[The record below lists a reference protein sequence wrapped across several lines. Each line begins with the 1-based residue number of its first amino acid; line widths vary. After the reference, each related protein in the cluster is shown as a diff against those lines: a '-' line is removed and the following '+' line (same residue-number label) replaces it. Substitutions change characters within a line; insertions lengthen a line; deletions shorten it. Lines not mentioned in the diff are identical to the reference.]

1 MAGYK
6 AQIRCLL
13 DVNAKIVNAHPGV
26 VAQRR
31 IQRVQ
36 VHVDAKVNARSKFYR
51 KNIFIE

>member
-6 AQIRCLL
+6 AQIHCLL
-13 DVNAKIVNAHPGV
+13 DVNATMVNAHPGV
-26 VAQRR
+26 VVQRR

-36 VHVDAKVNARSKFYR
+36 VNVDAKVNARRKFNR